1 MWYTIFKL
9 IFASAFIVDLNLLLI
24 TAPGKS
30 NLVLFDCF
38 IFLKLFNCFIISN
51 GIFLFYSSWTEKRL

>member
-38 IFLKLFNCFIISN
+38 IFFKIV
-51 GIFLFYSSWTEKRL
+51 